1 MPGFLDPEVIAEI
14 DGLDFPPRSALL
26 GAPTGAQTSAFK
38 KGASREFSDYRV
50 FTDGDD
56 PRFIDWKAYARK
68 DRYYLRTFEGETS
81 STLWT
86 VLDASRSM
94 TFASGSVSKWEL
106 ACKMALGLTYLAL
119 KRRDP
124 CGTMLFGGEPLG
136 MVAAKPGWQ
145 TLNAC
150 AALMDGFKDFSAATD
165 FSGSFERLA
174 AAMVRPSLVMVFS
187 DFLGVPAP
195 EAFAGLKALSSRR
208 HEVVAIRI
216 LDPAEADLEALG
228 PVAERIRLTD
238 VESMVPG
245 ALDCDLPQIAADYRS
260 RLAREQEAFDSLCA
274 HHRIE
279 SFTFTTALGA
289 GAALKQLAAWRQRM
303 SSGR

>member
-14 DGLDFPPRSALL
+14 DGLSFPPRSTLL
-26 GAPTGAQTSAFK
+26 GAPTGAQTVAAK

-50 FTDGDD
+50 FTEGDD

-86 VLDASRSM
+86 LLDASKSM
-94 TFASGSVSKWEL
+94 TFTSGRVSKWEL

-124 CGTMLFGGEPLG
+124 CGTMLAGDGPLD

-150 AALMDGFKDFSAATD
+150 TALLDGFKDFSSLSD

-174 AAMVRPSLVMVFS
+174 AAMPRPSLVMVFS
-187 DFLGVPAP
+187 DFLGVTAE
-195 EAFAGLKALSSRR
+195 EAFAGLKALSVRR

-216 LDPAEADLEALG
+216 LDAAEVDIGLLS
-228 PVAERIRLTD
+228 PTSERIRVTD
-238 VESMVPG
+238 VEGKAAEPI
-245 ALDCDLPQIAADYRS
+245 DCDLSQIAADYRL
-260 RLAREQEAFDSLCA
+260 RLTREQEVFSALCM

-279 SFTFTTALGA
+279 SFTFTTATAA
-289 GAALKQLAAWRQRM
+289 GAALKQLAAWRLGCR
-303 SSGR
+303 